1 MCQTHFSII
10 HSFIHVFIHSF
21 FHSKLSGL
29 RRRKPIADR
38 RRVQRI
44 KLLTTAFLSSV
55 VLITVD
61 ITTDII
67 TAGNSFSNSTEY
79 DFIQFL
85 SFDGCKPYETNGTT
99 LAATGNPSAFEKME
113 PLKTVEKNKSLA
125 ATENPSAFEKME
137 PLTTWVP
144 TFFEEQGTTEE
155 TPGTENPLGSGSPSV
170 AEKPHEVKKHFWWNL
185 FSVLP
190 IFAPLLARIILNIA
204 VLTRCLCYKTIYR
217 RNLQTRLYITT

>member
-1 MCQTHFSII
+1 MYSFI
-10 HSFIHVFIHSF
+10 HSFIYLFIHSF

-29 RRRKPIADR
+29 RKRKPIADR

-99 LAATGNPSAFEKME
+99 LAATENISVLEKME
-113 PLKTVEKNKSLA
+113 L
-125 ATENPSAFEKME
+125 
-137 PLTTWVP
+137 LTTGVP
-144 TFFEEQGTTEE
+144 PFFEEQGTTEE

-217 RNLQTRLYITT
+217 RDLQTRLYTTT